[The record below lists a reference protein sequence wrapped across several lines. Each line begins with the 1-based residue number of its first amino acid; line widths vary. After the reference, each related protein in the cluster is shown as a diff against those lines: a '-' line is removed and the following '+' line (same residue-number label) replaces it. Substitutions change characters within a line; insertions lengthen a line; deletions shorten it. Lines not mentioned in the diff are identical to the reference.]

1 MPAMLCSYKKRFKTS
16 SASEPTR
23 RTAHSAVPHLEAE
36 EADGADDEVLAG
48 GASGGQHDGQVADSQ
63 REEEQEAQKVAPD
76 VDALVGEDKEAAGRH
91 GGAERGSEVPT
102 RPRGRPY
109 LRRQRREGR

>member
-1 MPAMLCSYKKRFKTS
+1 MKRVKTS
-16 SASEPTR
+16 SASEPIG
-23 RTAHSAVPHLEAE
+23 RTTHSAVPHLEAE

-48 GASGGQHDGQVADSQ
+48 GAGGGQHDGQVADTQ
-63 REEEQEAQKVAPD
+63 REEEQEAQQVAPD
-76 VDALVGEDKEAAGRH
+76 VDALVGEDEEAAGRH
-91 GGAERGSEVPT
+91 GGAERGSETPA